1 MNSEGWAVQ
10 LRSFARGSDGLAEIC
25 EADAKNVLIPVL
37 SNEAR
42 EKLQTYIENLKSGS
56 TTINS
61 VVRQMIGASEVDYFE
76 PKKRPS
82 HIVLV

>member
-10 LRSFARGSDGLAEIC
+10 LRSMARGSDGLAEIC
-25 EADAKNVLIPVL
+25 EADAKTVIIPLL
-37 SNEAR
+37 SKEAR
-42 EKLQTYIENLKSGS
+42 EKLLPYVENLKRGS

-61 VVRQMIGASEVDYFE
+61 VVRQMIGENEVEYHD